1 MNKWHLQYTTS
12 ISTKSSKLRTSGLIR
27 TQIHKIRSLDVGN
40 HVPTSLQWVY
50 SYAPSNLIQGLIMS
64 AIIVKLLAGVV
75 FTILSIILLVG
86 IAYYIFLLLS
96 IITGLL
102 GWYSLSNWFRLG
114 VDNITTRINKTLS
127 ILFHKDS
134 K

>member
-1 MNKWHLQYTTS
+1 
-12 ISTKSSKLRTSGLIR
+12 
-27 TQIHKIRSLDVGN
+27 
-40 HVPTSLQWVY
+40 
-50 SYAPSNLIQGLIMS
+50 MS

-75 FTILSIILLVG
+75 FAIISIILLVG

-102 GWYSLSNWFRLG
+102 GCYRLSNWFRLG
-114 VDNITTRINKTLS
+114 VDNITTRINKTIS
-127 ILFHKDS
+127 ILFHKDF

>member
-1 MNKWHLQYTTS
+1 
-12 ISTKSSKLRTSGLIR
+12 
-27 TQIHKIRSLDVGN
+27 
-40 HVPTSLQWVY
+40 
-50 SYAPSNLIQGLIMS
+50 MS
-64 AIIVKLLAGVV
+64 AIIVKLLAGIV
-75 FTILSIILLVG
+75 FAILSIILLVG

-102 GWYSLSNWFRLG
+102 GWYRLSNWFRSG

>member
-1 MNKWHLQYTTS
+1 
-12 ISTKSSKLRTSGLIR
+12 
-27 TQIHKIRSLDVGN
+27 
-40 HVPTSLQWVY
+40 
-50 SYAPSNLIQGLIMS
+50 MS
-64 AIIVKLLAGVV
+64 AIIVKLLAGIV
-75 FTILSIILLVG
+75 FAILSIILLVG

-102 GWYSLSNWFRLG
+102 GWYRLSNWFRSG
-114 VDNITTRINKTLS
+114 VDNITTRINKTIS

>member
-1 MNKWHLQYTTS
+1 
-12 ISTKSSKLRTSGLIR
+12 
-27 TQIHKIRSLDVGN
+27 
-40 HVPTSLQWVY
+40 
-50 SYAPSNLIQGLIMS
+50 MS
-64 AIIVKLLAGVV
+64 AIIIKLLAGVV
-75 FTILSIILLVG
+75 FAILSIILLVG

-102 GWYSLSNWFRLG
+102 GWYRLSNWFRSG
-114 VDNITTRINKTLS
+114 VDNITTRINKTIS